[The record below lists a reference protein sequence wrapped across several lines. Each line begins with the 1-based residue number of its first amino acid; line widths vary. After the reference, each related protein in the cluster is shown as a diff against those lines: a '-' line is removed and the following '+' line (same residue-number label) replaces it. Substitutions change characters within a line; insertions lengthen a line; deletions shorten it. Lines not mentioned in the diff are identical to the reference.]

1 MTEQQLRQQV
11 ADVMTSWLG
20 ASRGSATHLEILRIY
35 NTHTPLARGYKVQV
49 NDAYCATTASAAY
62 ISVGMA
68 DYTGTECGC
77 DKFIEIAKAKGI
89 WIEDDGYA
97 PRIGDAVFY
106 DWDDS
111 GSGDNRGSADHVGI
125 VVQSSGSS
133 FTVVEGNGSGGKVV
147 KRVMTVNGRYI
158 RGFLAPPYAQIAAKT
173 EPPPIA
179 DDPEPEYITREEAQ
193 KIAQAAVQTLLGP
206 MIDEIDEIPL
216 ESVKA
221 EIRELLDYE
230 AIDGGT
236 DYDINPDDLGLPLNI
251 VRALVGCVRFINAK
265 LAGKQPKNRAEY

>member
-1 MTEQQLRQQV
+1 MNEAQLRQKV
-11 ADVMTSWLG
+11 ADIISGWLG
-20 ASRGSATHLEILRIY
+20 AAKGSSTHLEILRIY
-35 NTHTPLARGYKVQV
+35 NNHQPLARGYKVQP
-49 NDAYCATTASAAY
+49 NDAYCATTVSAAY
-62 ISVGMA
+62 IKAEISE
-68 DYTGTECGC
+68 YTGTECGC

-111 GSGDNRGSADHVGI
+111 GVGDNRGSADHVGI

-133 FTVVEGNGSGGKVV
+133 FTVVEGNGSGGRVV

-179 DDPEPEYITREEAQ
+179 DDPEPEYITRAEAE
-193 KIAQAAVQTLLGP
+193 KIAQAAVQALLGP
-206 MIDEIDEIPL
+206 MIDEIDEVPWQ
-216 ESVKA
+216 SVRE

-236 DYDINPDDLGLPLNI
+236 DYELNPDDLGLPLNI
-251 VRALVGCVRFINAK
+251 VRALVGCVRYVKAK
-265 LAGKQPKNRAEY
+265 LEGKQPCNRAEY